1 MTVSVKKVE
10 RDVRQVQKVTYD
22 RLAENDI
29 LGVSER
35 TARFKGSLAMG
46 FPPMGVVVGRGQVK
60 KVPCSRCKSPFV
72 TDRSKAEQI
81 CVTYNGACAR
91 APHSYHPL
99 LPPSTPC
106 EACLPVSYN
115 GKRKGSHHPVFN
127 AILETDV
134 LINGTRWRALCIPF
148 SQIVL
153 LFPRSLL
160 QVRVSV

>member
-91 APHSYHPL
+91 APPFLPPSHPL
-99 LPPSTPC
+99 LPAKR
-106 EACLPVSYN
+106 ACLYPIMENVKDRTIQFLTLSW
-115 GKRKGSHHPVFN
+115 KRTS
-127 AILETDV
+127 
-134 LINGTRWRALCIPF
+134 
-148 SQIVL
+148 
-153 LFPRSLL
+153 
-160 QVRVSV
+160 